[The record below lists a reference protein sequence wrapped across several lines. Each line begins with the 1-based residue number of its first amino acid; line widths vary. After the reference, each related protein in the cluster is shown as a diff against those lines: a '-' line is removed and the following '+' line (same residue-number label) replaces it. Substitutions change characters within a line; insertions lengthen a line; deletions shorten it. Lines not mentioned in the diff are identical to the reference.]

1 MASNVKEKVIENKIK
16 LYLKKNGYYFFKN
29 HGNMLTEHGRP
40 DIVACVNGRFVAIE
54 VKRERGGIQSE
65 AQKFHQQHIE
75 NNKGI
80 YILANSLE
88 CVTNILGEK

>member
-1 MASNVKEKVIENKIK
+1 MASNTKEKVIENKIK
-16 LYLKKNGYYFFKN
+16 NYLKKHNYYFFKN

-40 DIVACVNGRFVAIE
+40 DIVACIDSRFVAIE

-65 AQKFHQQHIE
+65 AQKVHQQKIE
-75 NNKGI
+75 NNGGL

-88 CVTNILGEK
+88 CVTDILGE